1 MDHAERKDSRYLFLV
16 PFARQVKK
24 QPKEKIE
31 LTGRRVIDTLD
42 RMSEIFL
49 PRDPLLK
56 SAGMFPVF
64 YWLIRQS
71 ESRTDQHIREF
82 LNTFEKTRK
91 ENRGKRSDTSA
102 RLAADNE
109 LMTFDRLNRSPDDE
123 QSHMQR
129 HRVLEKRF
137 REYLKSTKK

>member
-1 MDHAERKDSRYLFLV
+1 
-16 PFARQVKK
+16 
-24 QPKEKIE
+24 
-31 LTGRRVIDTLD
+31 
-42 RMSEIFL
+42 MSEIFL

-91 ENRGKRSDTSA
+91 ENRGKTSEASA

-123 QSHMQR
+123 QSHIQR

-137 REYLKSTKK
+137 KEYLRSMKK